1 MKIEIENHANVS
13 DWCSF
18 TPYFVMHVLARFEIS
33 IVLTDDEC
41 EPVSSFYLPSD
52 ASSNSS
58 LFQIDIFI
66 K

>member
-18 TPYFVMHVLARFEIS
+18 TPYFAMHVLACAIRN

-52 ASSNSS
+52 ASYDSS